1 MSSAWDRVVA
11 TVTGEFSD
19 IDDVEQITKVAVRLL
34 LAGVLGFVL
43 GFEREARGKAAGAR
57 THMLIA
63 MGSALFVLTPQF
75 SGMAIADMSRV
86 VQGLLAGVGFLCA
99 GAILKNGKDEQA
111 VQGLTTAAGMW
122 MTAAIGL
129 ACGLGREVT
138 AILSTLLALVVLA
151 LVPHFSRGLQGVMG
165 TSDRGQRDRSD
176 EETRR

>member
-1 MSSAWDRVVA
+1 MSSAWDRAVA
-11 TVTGEFSD
+11 TVTREFSD

-99 GAILKNGKDEQA
+99 GAILKSGKEEQA

-165 TSDRGQRDRSD
+165 NQEHGERDRSD